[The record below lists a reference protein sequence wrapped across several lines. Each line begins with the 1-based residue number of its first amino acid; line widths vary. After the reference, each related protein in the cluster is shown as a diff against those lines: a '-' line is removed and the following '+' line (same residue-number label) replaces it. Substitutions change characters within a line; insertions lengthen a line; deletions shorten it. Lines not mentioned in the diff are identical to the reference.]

1 MKYTLTSCCILLAV
15 LLFSCKPELPPITRV
30 GANSMGALVDGV
42 VWLPQISGLQPNITA
57 SFSDTDSLLRV
68 TATNLSDGTY
78 FLWELKPLPA
88 NGSYTVD
95 EWTAHGIKFEY
106 GEIAET
112 TGGDPT
118 PYTTVPGSAALEI
131 TLLDGDNGVF
141 AGEFS
146 FEATDPAGK
155 NLEIM
160 DGRFDFRF

>member
-1 MKYTLTSCCILLAV
+1 
-15 LLFSCKPELPPITRV
+15 
-30 GANSMGALVDGV
+30 MGALVDDV

-95 EWTAHGIKFEY
+95 EWTANGIKFEY
-106 GEIAET
+106 GEISET

-118 PYTTVPGSAALEI
+118 PYTTVAGSGAMEI

-146 FEATDPAGK
+146 FEVTDPAGK
-155 NLEIM
+155 NIEIS

>member
-1 MKYTLTSCCILLAV
+1 MKYILISCCLILALTLSA
-15 LLFSCKPELPPITRV
+15 CKPELPPVTRV
-30 GANSMGALVDGV
+30 GANSMGALIDGE
-42 VWLPQISGLQPNITA
+42 VWLPVISGLQPNITA
-57 SFSDTDSLLRV
+57 SYSDTDSLLRV

-78 FLWELKPLPA
+78 FLWELSPLPE

-95 EWTAHGIKFEY
+95 EWTANGIRFEY

-118 PYTTVPGSAALEI
+118 PYATVSGSGAMEI

-146 FEATDPAGK
+146 FEVTDPAGN